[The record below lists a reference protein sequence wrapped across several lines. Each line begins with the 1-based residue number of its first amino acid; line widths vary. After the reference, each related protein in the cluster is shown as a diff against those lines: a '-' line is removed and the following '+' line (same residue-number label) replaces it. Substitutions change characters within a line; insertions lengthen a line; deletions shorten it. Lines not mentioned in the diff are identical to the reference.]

1 MFRNFILQTRQRV
14 TTFVFQLKT
23 RVMLSQHEF
32 DVTAT
37 DGAEIIN
44 PLLAYINLPPAYI
57 ELTLVKACATIM
69 DV

>member
-1 MFRNFILQTRQRV
+1 MFRNFILQTHQRV

-44 PLLAYINLPPAYI
+44 QLLAYINLPLAYT